1 MCSSKIQKSCID
13 YEDFAFISKKYARG
27 WKEKNEGCK
36 KFVVSLER
44 SNFWWTSYPSFL
56 NGGKSLGVTCNLP
69 QCPGASIYRGR
80 SHSMAGLRVVE
91 P

>member
-1 MCSSKIQKSCID
+1 LWKN
-13 YEDFAFISKKYARG
+13 YVHG
-27 WKEKNEGCK
+27 WKEKIEGCK
-36 KFVVSLER
+36 KFVVISER
-44 SNFWWTSYPSFL
+44 GDFWWTSYPSFL